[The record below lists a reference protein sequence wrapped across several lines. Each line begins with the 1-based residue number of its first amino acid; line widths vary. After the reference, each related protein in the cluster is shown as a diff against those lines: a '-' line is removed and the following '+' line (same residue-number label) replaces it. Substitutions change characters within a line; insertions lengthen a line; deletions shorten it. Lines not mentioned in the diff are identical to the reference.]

1 MKRVF
6 FALLAGMLFFYGCQD
21 SKKADAAGPQTVIFE
36 TDLGNDVDDAMA
48 LDLFFKYMDEGKIN
62 LAAIM
67 LNKEGDFSAEY
78 ADILCT
84 WYGHPEVQIGII
96 RDGADCATD
105 AVQYAQKVCQMQD
118 ADGKPLF
125 ARTRKSYSDLPLAVD
140 LYRKILSEAPDQSVV
155 IVSTGFSTN
164 LARLLDT
171 PADDV
176 CPLTGREL
184 VAKKVSLLSTM
195 AGAASN
201 ENQPEYNIIKDIP
214 AAKKLFAEWPGKIV
228 DSPFE
233 VGIAIRYPG
242 TSIEQDFGW
251 TQAHPMV
258 EAYKV
263 YNTMPYDEPTWDLT
277 SFVYVVEGLGSE
289 DKPFFGLVGP
299 GKITANDIGGMRF
312 TPDAQGNHY
321 YLTVDSTQVANVLAL
336 FRERLPAVPAAQK

>member
-1 MKRVF
+1 MKRTI
-6 FALLAGMLFFYGCQD
+6 LMLMAAMLVLICGCNAA
-21 SKKADAAGPQTVIFE
+21 KDAAPQTVIFE

-48 LDLFFKYMDEGKIN
+48 LDLFFKYMDEGKID

-96 RDGADCATD
+96 KDGADCAHD
-105 AVQYAQKVCQMQD
+105 AVQYAQAVCEMQD
-118 ADGKPLF
+118 ADGNPLF
-125 ARTRKSYSDLPLAVD
+125 ARTRSSFSDLPLAVD

-176 CPLTGREL
+176 SPLTGREL
-184 VAKKVSLLSTM
+184 VARKVSLLSTM
-195 AGAASN
+195 AGVAGN
-201 ENQPEYNIIKDIP
+201 ENAPEYNIMKDIP
-214 AAKKLFAEWPGKIV
+214 AAKKVFAEWPGKIV

-233 VGIAIRYPG
+233 VGISIRYPG
-242 TSIEQDFGW
+242 TSIEQDFAW
-251 TQAHPMV
+251 AAAHPMV

-263 YNTMPYDEPTWDLT
+263 YNAMPYDEPTWDVT
-277 SFVYVVEGLGSE
+277 SFLYTVEGQEKDG
-289 DKPFFGLVGP
+289 KPLFGMVGP
-299 GKITANDIGGMRF
+299 GLIEVNDGGGMRF
-312 TPDAQGNHY
+312 TPDASGNRF
-321 YLTVDSTQVANVLAL
+321 YLTADSTQCANVLAL
-336 FRERLPAVPAAQK
+336 FLEKLPAVPAAQK